1 MSEGSAGERAGAGR
15 HTGAGRH
22 ADAVSLLRRWHAPDP
37 GQGRLREAFLEH
49 LLAHPDG
56 TDRGC
61 DPGHI
66 TVGVAVLDRAR
77 TSVLLTHHRRMG
89 RWAQLGGHCEPD
101 DPALL
106 AAARREAAE
115 ESGIP
120 DLEIAGTPLRLDRY
134 QARCGGRD
142 LLHLDVQFTATAP
155 PGAVPEPVPGG
166 DEARWF
172 PVGTLPASA
181 DEGTRALVRA
191 ALAAGTP
198 G

>member
-1 MSEGSAGERAGAGR
+1 MSRGPADSPAGA
-15 HTGAGRH
+15 ARH
-22 ADAVSLLRRWHAPDP
+22 ADAISLLRRWHAPDP
-37 GQGRLREAFLEH
+37 RQGRLREAFLEH

-61 DPGHI
+61 DAGHI

-77 TSVLLTHHRRMG
+77 AHVLLTHHRKMG

-101 DPALL
+101 DPTLA
-106 AAARREAAE
+106 AAARREAVE

-120 DLEIAGTPLRLDRY
+120 DLEVAGTPLRLDRY
-134 QARCGGRD
+134 HARCGGRD
-142 LLHLDVQFTATAP
+142 LPHLDVQFTATAP
-155 PGAVPEPVPGG
+155 AGAVPEPVPGG

-172 PVGTLPASA
+172 PVGALPASA
-181 DEGTRALVRA
+181 DEGTRALVRH
-191 ALAAGTP
+191 ALAVGTP